1 MDILDIFYEDLTQ
14 GISIADLLLRYPVVV
29 EFVHGAGL
37 TSDMRLARGRVKRL
51 CDEVAPARRFAQATL
66 QGSDLIQFPLDS
78 GPIDCSV
85 LPTTGK
91 LRKIQITV
99 AQARARLNVMRE
111 LDEKGIGR
119 GYLGV
124 TDDRP
129 TAEFMAAMSRERI
142 MYSPGAAQKTLVDA
156 IRLSLEKKGDPRG
169 ANTLLIQVPLDI
181 LPKNRVDDIL
191 PELVQIA
198 TTSPFDE
205 IFVVGNGEYR
215 DSCIKLK

>member
-1 MDILDIFYEDLTQ
+1 
-14 GISIADLLLRYPVVV
+14 
-29 EFVHGAGL
+29 
-37 TSDMRLARGRVKRL
+37 
-51 CDEVAPARRFAQATL
+51 
-66 QGSDLIQFPLDS
+66 
-78 GPIDCSV
+78 
-85 LPTTGK
+85 
-91 LRKIQITV
+91 
-99 AQARARLNVMRE
+99 MRE